1 VSAVAARRAGAGGA
15 ATPRAELRARCA
27 RAIRTAGFVGAS
39 IATSVLGLLSV
50 SVVAVGALLSLLGG
64 LGLPVLQVGVEA
76 CRRVVQL
83 ERRAAN
89 RFVDAHIPPVPMAV
103 RHTQGSLWRRSRDT
117 LRDAA
122 LRRMVLRLLL
132 APLVT
137 LVGCVAAFTPV
148 VLAAWLGKLSAEAL
162 FGLGDADYVGP
173 LRFGVGAGL
182 VLVVLTIAAVV
193 VAVGLL
199 DFLHTPYS
207 ALARRIMLPRAVV
220 GAPVREL
227 LAESLGD
234 HSVAIAYWLPD
245 RAMFVDETG
254 RRVELPHPASGRTW
268 TTVEREGRPV
278 AAIVHDA
285 ALDTSSELVQAAASA
300 AELAIDNE
308 RLKADLRARLE
319 ELRVSRLRIVEAT
332 DAARRRIERDLHD
345 GAQQQLVA
353 LALELRLLRGRLGGD
368 EELTGVVDGLSQRLA
383 SALAE
388 LRELARGIHP
398 SILSDQ
404 GLAPAIDALADRAPV
419 EVRAAVDVEDRYA
432 EPIEAAAYFVV
443 SEALT
448 NVAKY
453 ARASGADVNI
463 TIADGEIVVHVSDDG
478 IGGVDVSAGSGLRG
492 LQDRLAAVDGTL
504 EIASPP
510 GRGTRVRAR
519 IPIADDPMEDET

>member
-1 VSAVAARRAGAGGA
+1 VSGVTATATTPSFALRERWARAG
-15 ATPRAELRARCA
+15 
-27 RAIRTAGFVGAS
+27 RTAGFAGAS
-39 IATSVLGLLSV
+39 IVTSVLGLLSV
-50 SVVAVGALLSLLGG
+50 LVVVAGALLSVVGG
-64 LGLPVLQVGVEA
+64 LGLPLLQVGVEA

-103 RHTQGSLWRRSRDT
+103 RAADGSLWRRARALLGDV
-117 LRDAA
+117 AA
-122 LRRMVLRLLL
+122 RRLVGRLLV
-132 APLVT
+132 APVVT
-137 LVGCVAAFTPV
+137 LCGCAMAFAPVALV
-148 VLAAWLGKLSAEAL
+148 AWLGKLCVQAL

-173 LRFGVGAGL
+173 LAFGAAAGVVLL
-182 VLVVLTIAAVV
+182 VLTLAAAV
-193 VAVGLL
+193 VAVGVL
-199 DFLHTPYS
+199 DALHGPYS
-207 ALARRIMLPRAVV
+207 ALARRIMLPRAVL

-245 RAMFVDETG
+245 RGMFVDETG
-254 RRVELPHPASGRTW
+254 RRVDLPHPASGRTW

-278 AAIVHDA
+278 AAIIHDA
-285 ALDTSSELVQAAASA
+285 ALDTTSELVQAAASA
-300 AELAIDNE
+300 AALAIDNE

-353 LALELRLLRGRLGGD
+353 LALELRLLRGKLGED
-368 EELTGVVDGLSQRLA
+368 PELVGEVDGLSRRLA

-404 GLAPAIDALADRAPV
+404 GLAPAIDALADRAPI
-419 EVRAAVDVEDRYA
+419 EVRAAVEVEDRFA
-432 EPIEAAAYFVV
+432 EPIEAAAYFVIA
-443 SEALT
+443 EALT

-453 ARASGADVNI
+453 AKASGADVNV
-463 TIADGEIVVHVSDDG
+463 TVADGAIVVHVSDDG
-478 IGGVDVSAGSGLRG
+478 IGGVDVTAGSGLRG
-492 LQDRLAAVDGTL
+492 LEDRLAAVDGAL
-504 EIASPP
+504 EIVSPP
-510 GRGTRVRAR
+510 GRGTRLRAR
-519 IPIADDPMEDET
+519 IPVAETSAEEDA